1 MINKVRLIETPKHA
15 FNYLSDCSRNNQVRD
30 LRKRLEEGIEFTPGI
45 NILIGEN
52 GCGKSTV
59 MNIIR
64 SANRIEHSFI
74 PTLDDRRNPQPS
86 FNLQTLKAG
95 LCKHNRNVKRLFG

>member
-15 FNYLSDCSRNNQVRD
+15 FNFLIEWSRNKQVGA

-59 MNIIR
+59 LNIIR
-64 SANRIEHSFI
+64 SANRIEHSS
-74 PTLDDRRNPQPS
+74 PNDVTDEGMVTEVKP
-86 FNLQTLKAG
+86 LQ
-95 LCKHNRNVKRLFG
+95 

>member
-15 FNYLSDCSRNNQVRD
+15 FNFLTEWSRNKQVGA

-59 MNIIR
+59 MNVIR

-74 PTLDDRRNPQPS
+74 PTPAPEKISQPCCLRAPFRLLS
-86 FNLQTLKAG
+86 FIEY
-95 LCKHNRNVKRLFG
+95 RL